1 MRLFFLMLFSAADYT
16 HALTHDKSWT
26 EKSKHPTDFFHHP
39 KPFLCYDTVAAAVR
53 SLSLR
58 GAGWMWLADIQALFS
73 SAVELS
79 RSEWPPLWC
88 RLCGPGQ
95 DTGLQDCEN
104 CFTPRLPPFYL
115 LLVCRCIVCA
125 KNTIDPFSGQ
135 FLLLEMRQWVAVVCF
150 DGVSWCFSA
159 FIRSATRTHVVAAS
173 NNIISAN
180 DVWET
185 CDFTFLTELN
195 RTPSRQQGSGH
206 VGKVMPK
213 YRMRGGRE
221 WDKNSNSCHQ

>member
-26 EKSKHPTDFFHHP
+26 EKSKHPTNFFHHL
-39 KPFLCYDTVAAAVR
+39 KPFLCYDTVAAAVH

-58 GAGWMWLADIQALFS
+58 SAGWMWLADIQALFS

-104 CFTPRLPPFYL
+104 CFTPRLPPFYFF
-115 LLVCRCIVCA
+115 LVCRSVLCA
-125 KNTIDPFSGQ
+125 RRHYRSILGAIFAAWNASVSCCCVFSWWLMML
-135 FLLLEMRQWVAVVCF
+135 FCF
-150 DGVSWCFSA
+150 
-159 FIRSATRTHVVAAS
+159 
-173 NNIISAN
+173 
-180 DVWET
+180 
-185 CDFTFLTELN
+185 
-195 RTPSRQQGSGH
+195 
-206 VGKVMPK
+206 
-213 YRMRGGRE
+213 Y
-221 WDKNSNSCHQ
+221 